1 MTRAYASPQWRTTGR
16 RISSKSLINH
26 CLLLVWLR
34 KTDYNILDGDVEVP
48 IKIRHDEKTN
58 LTKIQIDD
66 REQIIRG

>member
-1 MTRAYASPQWRTTGR
+1 M
-16 RISSKSLINH
+16 SSKCLGSLTSV
-26 CLLLVWLR
+26 LYR

-66 REQIIRG
+66 QEQIIRG

>member
-1 MTRAYASPQWRTTGR
+1 MIDRAC
-16 RISSKSLINH
+16 IECH
-26 CLLLVWLR
+26 R

-66 REQIIRG
+66 QEQIIRGYVKRLFRNFFYLSPISN